1 MCYCSYY
8 YETPTA
14 RKEHGYSEGFCGICV
29 KCGADGHTFA
39 HPYAAATDSWCT
51 GCYKTLADD
60 IDPYIA
66 FAQKMSD
73 KLVAAGYEPSYVP
86 TKEVLLDRC
95 RQNGVID

>member
-8 YETPTA
+8 DETPTA

-66 FAQKMSD
+66 RIKELSIKFEKTGD
-73 KLVAAGYEPSYVP
+73 KLYVP
-86 TKEVLLDRC
+86 SREELLDRC